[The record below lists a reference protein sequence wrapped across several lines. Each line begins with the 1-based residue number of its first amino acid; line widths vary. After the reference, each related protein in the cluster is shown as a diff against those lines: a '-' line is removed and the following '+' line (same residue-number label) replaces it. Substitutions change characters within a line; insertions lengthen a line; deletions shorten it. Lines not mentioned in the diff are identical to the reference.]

1 MVDEQEQRI
10 PARLQRGEEVIS
22 QAQAGGMSAVGA
34 IRATE
39 TCLQCHRS
47 KHAGDVL
54 GAFIYRVLPVQTQ
67 LQASL

>member
-1 MVDEQEQRI
+1 
-10 PARLQRGEEVIS
+10 
-22 QAQAGGMSAVGA
+22 MSAVGA

-54 GAFIYRVLPVQTQ
+54 GAFIYRVLPVQPQ
-67 LQASL
+67 LPASL